1 MLTILLTLYSLN
13 ANISYPTEG
22 YEVGSGQE
30 KEYLIHLDE
39 PTTYFPD
46 ENESF
51 VIIPK
56 KGKKAKKMKTKK
68 AKKTKTKK
76 AKYFSNTI
84 ESGSLFGIVEAPT
97 TNLVIASLGGVMV
110 VAGMVLVARNY
121 CEKRSGYQHINP
133 MQDQGLGY
141 GTLENVYN

>member
-56 KGKKAKKMKTKK
+56 KGKKAKK
-68 AKKTKTKK
+68 TKTKK

-97 TNLVIASLGGVMV
+97 TNIVIASLGGVMV
-110 VAGMVLVARNY
+110 VTGMVLVVRNY
-121 CEKRSGYQHINP
+121 CKKRSGYQHINP

-141 GTLENVYN
+141 GTLENVYNEN